1 MTIEEKLS
9 EWCEPGDNVRSVTEY
24 ENWCWDV
31 LPKKLERLLRSVDE
45 RAFGAGM
52 WHSHAIPESIASER
66 ILKVLE
72 ETET

>member
-1 MTIEEKLS
+1 MTVEEKLR
-9 EWCEPGDNVRSVTEY
+9 EWLYAGPSWYPHEHGQYQDHLAKR
-24 ENWCWDV
+24 
-31 LPKKLERLLRSVDE
+31 LERLLRSVDE

-66 ILKVLE
+66 ILKALE